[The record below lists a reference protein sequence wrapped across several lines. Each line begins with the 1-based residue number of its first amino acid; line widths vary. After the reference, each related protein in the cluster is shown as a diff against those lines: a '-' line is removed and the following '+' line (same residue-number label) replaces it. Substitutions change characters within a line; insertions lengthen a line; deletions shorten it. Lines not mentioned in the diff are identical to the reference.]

1 MLLYNENNYALEYC
15 EDDII
20 YFAVFNRVEDEDIH
34 IFESLYQAVDKL
46 EEVTGEK
53 NLSLKIPIN

>member
-15 EDDII
+15 ADDII

-34 IFESLYQAVDKL
+34 IFESLSQAVDHL